1 MFRRFIKTEKHAR
14 LRGGDLRATTLLFIC
29 VRVCARA
36 YFSRKSESSGETNEE
51 VDALKKRVVIIIR
64 GRGGKKGKGKG
75 KFRFDPR
82 ASIGGGS
89 ARTGRCTDIRR
100 DGTVIYII
108 IREPRE

>member
-29 VRVCARA
+29 ARACACICARA

-64 GRGGKKGKGKG
+64 GRGGKRKGEISV
-75 KFRFDPR
+75 R
-82 ASIGGGS
+82 S
-89 ARTGRCTDIRR
+89 ARLDRR
-100 DGTVIYII
+100 RKRADGPM
-108 IREPRE
+108 R

>member
-29 VRVCARA
+29 ARVCARA

-64 GRGGKKGKGKG
+64 GRGGKRKGEISV
-75 KFRFDPR
+75 R
-82 ASIGGGS
+82 S
-89 ARTGRCTDIRR
+89 ARLDRR
-100 DGTVIYII
+100 RKRADGPM
-108 IREPRE
+108 R

>member
-64 GRGGKKGKGKG
+64 GRGGKRKGEISV
-75 KFRFDPR
+75 R
-82 ASIGGGS
+82 S
-89 ARTGRCTDIRR
+89 ARLDRR
-100 DGTVIYII
+100 RKRADGPM
-108 IREPRE
+108 R

>member
-29 VRVCARA
+29 ARACACICARA

-64 GRGGKKGKGKG
+64 GRGGKKGKGNFG
-75 KFRFDPR
+75 SIRAPR
-82 ASIGGGS
+82 SEEE
-89 ARTGRCTDIRR
+89 ARGRADALTSDATERLF
-100 DGTVIYII
+100 T
-108 IREPRE
+108 